1 VRRLDW
7 SFREAPRRRGHF
19 QEGFFD
25 VHLHTHTPIAHQFAK
40 DLPVQRSRRRRALGV
55 LLGGLLL
62 FGLGVPRT
70 VQAQSVTFT
79 TASLQGTYAYVDNVG
94 MVGSVGLIA
103 FDGHGRAVVQIK
115 VNQPDVATGDR
126 TTVSLDGS
134 GTYTVDSTGTGVA
147 EVQFDSVPGQSTYDF
162 VITGTADRRGFSGQ
176 PLAREVFAVSRT
188 EGLAGQL
195 VAPSWKRISD

>member
-1 VRRLDW
+1 MSTRTQIPTAYR
-7 SFREAPRRRGHF
+7 
-19 QEGFFD
+19 
-25 VHLHTHTPIAHQFAK
+25 FAE
-40 DLPVQRSRRRRALGV
+40 DTGLESLPVQRSRRRQALGL

-62 FGLGVPRT
+62 LGLDTPRAA
-70 VQAQSVTFT
+70 QAQSVTFN

-103 FDGHGRAVVQIK
+103 FDGHGRTVVQIR
-115 VNQPDVATGDR
+115 VSQPDPTTMGR
-126 TTVSLDGS
+126 TTVSLNGS

-147 EVQFDSVPGQSTYDF
+147 DIQFDSVADKTTYDF

-176 PLAREVFAVSRT
+176 PLAREVSAVSRT